1 MYAHTH
7 AYTER
12 ERETQME
19 LLVSNLSNGHS
30 YFTKSIVC
38 EDTCLETA
46 YLIDP
51 SLILSPG
58 ILV

>member
-1 MYAHTH
+1 MHTH
-7 AYTER
+7 MPTHR

-19 LLVSNLSNGHS
+19 LLVSNPSNGHN

-46 YLIDP
+46 YLTDP

>member
-1 MYAHTH
+1 MHTH
-7 AYTER
+7 MPTH
-12 ERETQME
+12 RETQME
-19 LLVSNLSNGHS
+19 LLVSNPSNGHS

-46 YLIDP
+46 YLTDP